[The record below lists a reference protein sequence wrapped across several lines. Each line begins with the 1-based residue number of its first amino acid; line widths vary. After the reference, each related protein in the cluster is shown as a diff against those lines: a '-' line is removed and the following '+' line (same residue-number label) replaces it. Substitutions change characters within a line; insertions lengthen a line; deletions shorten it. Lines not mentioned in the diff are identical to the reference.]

1 MVARTVE
8 QMRIKLSISVHILV
22 LFAYKT
28 SDLGSTVSTESV
40 YVVQISYVFI
50 RGVGSLQHP

>member
-8 QMRIKLSISVHILV
+8 QMIKLSIFVHSLV
-22 LFAYKT
+22 LFAYKP

-40 YVVQISYVFI
+40 YVVQIS
-50 RGVGSLQHP
+50 

>member
-28 SDLGSTVSTESV
+28 SNLGSTDSTESV
-40 YVVQISYVFI
+40 YVVQVS
-50 RGVGSLQHP
+50 